1 MIDISNTEKA
11 RQLLREL
18 QSLIFN
24 PNIDKKDLFP
34 ITLEINKLL
43 DKSIIEIN
51 KINKNP
57 K

>member
-1 MIDISNTEKA
+1 MIDISNTEEA

-18 QSLIFN
+18 QTLIFD

-51 KINKNP
+51 KINK
-57 K
+57 KS